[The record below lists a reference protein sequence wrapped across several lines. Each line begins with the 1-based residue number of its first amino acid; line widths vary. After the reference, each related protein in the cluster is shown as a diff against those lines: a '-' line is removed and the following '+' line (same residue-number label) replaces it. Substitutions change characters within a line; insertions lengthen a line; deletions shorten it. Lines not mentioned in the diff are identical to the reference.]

1 MEYRSSAVA
10 VRLDNVFVDYGVFAD
25 KHLTLR
31 RLAAQR
37 FKGRDSVLVHALKG
51 ISNTIYEGEVLG
63 VVGSNGS
70 GKSTLLNV
78 IAGLLPPSK
87 GSVLVKSQP
96 ALLGIKSA
104 LKPELSGGRNIEIGA
119 LAMGLK
125 MEEINKYKESIQEFT
140 ELGEALDRPMRT
152 YSKGMRARL
161 AFSIATI
168 KTPEI
173 LLIDEALAVGDAG
186 FRKKSLGRIR
196 EMQNDAKT
204 IIMVSHNLNEMRKTC
219 SRALW
224 VEKGILKMD
233 GEVEEVLDSYEKQ
246 SAS

>member
-1 MEYRSSAVA
+1 
-10 VRLDNVFVDYGVFAD
+10 
-25 KHLTLR
+25 
-31 RLAAQR
+31 
-37 FKGRDSVLVHALKG
+37 
-51 ISNTIYEGEVLG
+51 
-63 VVGSNGS
+63 
-70 GKSTLLNV
+70 
-78 IAGLLPPSK
+78 
-87 GSVLVKSQP
+87 
-96 ALLGIKSA
+96 
-104 LKPELSGGRNIEIGA
+104 
-119 LAMGLK
+119 

-186 FRKKSLGRIR
+186 FRKKCLGRIR